1 MKRLLLLICLAASLT
16 GDVSS
21 TSADSRNMIIAAAL
35 RHGVPISLALRVAEV
50 ESQCDCFA
58 RGSHGELG
66 PLQIK
71 PTTARTIG
79 YTGSEEA
86 LQSCGEG
93 LEWGMKHLA
102 LALQRG
108 GVWKHNQG
116 LWAKQ
121 RNANGE
127 KYEQAIMGAY
137 IASKLLPRNE
147 RVSLL
152 ARGNTREM
160 QRTQIRQREAR
171 SHINGRI

>member
-21 TSADSRNMIIAAAL
+21 TSADSRTMIIAAAQ

-50 ESQCDCFA
+50 ESRCDCFA
-58 RGSHGELG
+58 RGTHGELG

-71 PTTARTIG
+71 PATARMIG
-79 YTGSEEA
+79 YSGPEEA

-127 KYEQAIMGAY
+127 KYEKTVMAAY
-137 IASKLLPRNE
+137 IASKLLPRGE
-147 RVSLL
+147 KVSLL
-152 ARGNTREM
+152 ARENAGEM
-160 QRTQIRQREAR
+160 
-171 SHINGRI
+171 